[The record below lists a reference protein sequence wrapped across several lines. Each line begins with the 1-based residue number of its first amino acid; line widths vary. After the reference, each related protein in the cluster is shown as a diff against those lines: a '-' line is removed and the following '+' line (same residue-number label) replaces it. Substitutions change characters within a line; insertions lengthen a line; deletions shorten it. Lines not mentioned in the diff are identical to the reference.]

1 MYIVHCTDRERE
13 GEKERGDIDI
23 GTERERIGKIKEK
36 DERNLDESERETRSF
51 LVLEYIVNGLPFSV
65 SLAAITAITRL
76 TDTLFVH

>member
-1 MYIVHCTDRERE
+1 M
-13 GEKERGDIDI
+13 
-23 GTERERIGKIKEK
+23 KEK

-76 TDTLFVH
+76 THTLFVH